1 MERHKKMFTGIAVI
15 VIAVLVSSPVLAHQ
29 KYRRNPAGHYPLRMR
44 ILHSHD
50 TGEPAAIV
58 TPESEGF
65 NPLRI
70 AHDIVAGAWEF
81 VDNTVGSIFRC
92 KATSV
97 AQGQEIESAPS
108 YDYQFTV
115 KDPSGSGKWKQIRD

>member
-1 MERHKKMFTGIAVI
+1 MEKHTEVLMGIAVI
-15 VIAVLVSSPVLAHQ
+15 VIAVLVSSPVLAHE
-29 KYRRNPAGHYPLRMR
+29 KYRRHPAGHYPLR
-44 ILHSHD
+44 IQIQHSHD
-50 TGEPAAIV
+50 LGEPAAIV

-65 NPLRI
+65 NPFRI
-70 AHDIVAGAWEF
+70 AYDIASGAWEF

-97 AQGQEIESAPS
+97 AQSQ
-108 YDYQFTV
+108 DYRFTV